1 MKKTYN
7 TKKRLLCLMLKE
19 LQPIHSKE
27 TNNPGEKW
35 AKNNNNKLIE
45 GIQITNKHAFKKRVV
60 FHY

>member
-1 MKKTYN
+1 
-7 TKKRLLCLMLKE
+7 MLKE

>member
-1 MKKTYN
+1 
-7 TKKRLLCLMLKE
+7 MLKE

-45 GIQITNKHAFKKRVV
+45 GIQITNKHAFKKELY
-60 FHY
+60 FIIDLEGTNSNNN